1 MRQLEHKLHQ
11 ESVLQ
16 FPAARIYLATLSR
29 SFRCNELHDSRLVET
44 WIMFK
49 HQIANT
55 SRSKLF
61 MSCIS
66 IYIYIRKPP
75 TKIIIKWTWQQSLS
89 LRSEK
94 YSILCW
100 NINRIHEPCDLDRPH
115 RIAIRRPP
123 DFRRKPSY
131 RTSMD
136 HRSHC
141 TSPCKP
147 CSTLPT
153 YLT

>member
-66 IYIYIRKPP
+66 IYIYILENPP
-75 TKIIIKWTWQQSLS
+75 PKLS
-89 LRSEK
+89 SNEPGNSHYHSGLKNIAYCAEISTEFMNHVISTDLTELRSAGLPISAENPAIAQAWTTVLTAHRLA
-94 YSILCW
+94 SPAALSR
-100 NINRIHEPCDLDRPH
+100 RI
-115 RIAIRRPP
+115 
-123 DFRRKPSY
+123 
-131 RTSMD
+131 
-136 HRSHC
+136 
-141 TSPCKP
+141 
-147 CSTLPT
+147 
-153 YLT
+153 